1 MRRCSNDPHDLHP
14 GEWEGELIARDLI
27 ADDPLHHASVWTN
40 AGFQWSE
47 LGRLL
52 PLSSRQQR
60 IPRSSGKFDLGEG
73 LTIPANVPGE
83 PSGSCSFAVRRGQRL
98 PEQRLLCA
106 ELIGAHAFNAARRVD
121 DHPAARVSHAHLSRR
136 ELECLRWVAA
146 GKTDWEI
153 PALLWLSPETAHQY
167 VKHAP
172 AV

>member
-1 MRRCSNDPHDLHP
+1 MRRFLNDPHDIHP

-60 IPRSSGKFDLGEG
+60 IPRSSGKFDFGEG

-83 PSGSCSFAVRRGQRL
+83 PSGSCSFAVRRGQRP

-121 DHPAARVSHAHLSRR
+121 DHPAARVSHSISAGASRNACAGR
-136 ELECLRWVAA
+136 LRARPT
-146 GKTDWEI
+146 GKSRPSWGSVPRPRTNM
-153 PALLWLSPETAHQY
+153 
-167 VKHAP
+167 
-172 AV
+172 